1 MLNLLNATEAPQNT
15 VVASRS
21 VTTGLPTS
29 DLSTSTV
36 ATSAVATSTVATA
49 TVSTC
54 AGSMADFAGFAGH
67 TYAPAAGEAM
77 FVWNRPTIVNPCVL
91 TGGRINKHTWR
102 PKERSR

>member
-21 VTTGLPTS
+21 LTAGLSTS
-29 DLSTSTV
+29 DLSTH
-36 ATSAVATSTVATA
+36 
-49 TVSTC
+49 
-54 AGSMADFAGFAGH
+54 AGSTFDFAGFVGH

-91 TGGRINKHTWR
+91 TDGRINKHTWR